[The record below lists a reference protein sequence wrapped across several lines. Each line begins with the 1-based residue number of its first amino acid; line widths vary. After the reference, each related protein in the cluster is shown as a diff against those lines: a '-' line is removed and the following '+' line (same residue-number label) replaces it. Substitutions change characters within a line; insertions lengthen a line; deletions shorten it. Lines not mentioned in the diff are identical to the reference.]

1 VNQTLM
7 VAGRTETVSVT
18 AEALSPIVTTT
29 LGQAF
34 TKAQV
39 DALPVGRRPQDIAE
53 LAPGLTNVT
62 PNASQV
68 TIAGATAFD
77 NVFMLNG
84 VDINDNIFGS
94 PNNLYTEDA
103 IAETNVLTGGIS
115 AEWGRF
121 TGGVIN
127 VVTKSGGNNFSG
139 SFRENFTN
147 PKWIDETPRE
157 RANNVVHQDVL
168 GKVHEGTF
176 GGPISRDRLW
186 FFSAGRYQ
194 RDPTPN
200 TFVQTGGSYTRVDT
214 IKRGELKLTGTFAP
228 NQTLSGDFTT
238 NTTVQKD
245 RPSLNASFSLAP
257 STLVTERIPNNLFV
271 TTYNGVLGQ
280 KFFATLQYS
289 QKKFKF
295 EDAGGT
301 KTEITASPFRTRGV
315 VAGVPPSLHYAA
327 PFFSSL
333 DPEDPIYI
341 RGLSG
346 SPRTCHRSVPPRR
359 AARRLS
365 AP

>member
-1 VNQTLM
+1 MRMNRLFGLMLCASIASSSSARAQGVQTGTLTGIVQSTDGLSLPGVSVTATSPSLQGQRTAVTDVNGVYFIKGLPAGTYSLKFNIQSVQTATADSIVLVLGGGAEVNQTLM
-7 VAGRTETVSVT
+7 LAGRTEVVSVT
-18 AEALSPIVTTT
+18 AEAPSPIATTT

-39 DALPVGRRPQDIAE
+39 DTLPVGRRPQDIAE

-84 VDINDNIFGS
+84 
-94 PNNLYTEDA
+94 
-103 IAETNVLTGGIS
+103 
-115 AEWGRF
+115 
-121 TGGVIN
+121 
-127 VVTKSGGNNFSG
+127 
-139 SFRENFTN
+139 
-147 PKWIDETPRE
+147 
-157 RANNVVHQDVL
+157 
-168 GKVHEGTF
+168 
-176 GGPISRDRLW
+176 
-186 FFSAGRYQ
+186 Q

-214 IKRGELKLTGTFAP
+214 IKRGEIKLTGTFAP

-238 NTTVQKD
+238 NSTVQKD
-245 RPSLNASFSLAP
+245 RPSLNASFSLDP

-271 TTYNGVLGQ
+271 TTYNGVLSQ
-280 KFFATLQYS
+280 KFFTTLQYS
-289 QKKFKF
+289 RKKFKF

-327 PFFSSL
+327 PFFS
-333 DPEDPIYI
+333 
-341 RGLSG
+341 
-346 SPRTCHRSVPPRR
+346 
-359 AARRLS
+359 
-365 AP
+365 